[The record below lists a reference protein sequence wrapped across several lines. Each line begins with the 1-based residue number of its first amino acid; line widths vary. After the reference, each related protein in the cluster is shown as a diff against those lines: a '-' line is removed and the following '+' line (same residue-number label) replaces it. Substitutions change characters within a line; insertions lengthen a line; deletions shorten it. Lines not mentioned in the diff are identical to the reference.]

1 MVLMHLS
8 FLMDKAEQCQLPSTR
23 FAAKLEK
30 IIQKTA
36 HLIMGHK
43 VKMLTSH
50 SEKAYVNSIA
60 VTMSLLR
67 QNRLLKVLS
76 APTNLIFTHEGI
88 NMADYMVERESHTI
102 AKS

>member
-36 HLIMGHK
+36 HLIMGHE
-43 VKMLTSH
+43 VK
-50 SEKAYVNSIA
+50 I
-60 VTMSLLR
+60 
-67 QNRLLKVLS
+67 
-76 APTNLIFTHEGI
+76 
-88 NMADYMVERESHTI
+88 
-102 AKS
+102 